1 VTVRHTGDRVTGR
14 RPLGRAP
21 ETHAARRDDGV
32 PTLTD
37 ATDTADRA
45 RAGAAPIRVAV
56 LDDHA
61 AVRAGLEAILDSAPD
76 MVSVGSAHGE
86 AELDWLLRRTDPSVL
101 ILDVHHPGLHG
112 LALSLRLKRRS
123 AGPRIV
129 LHSGRGGQLLTVA
142 AAIAGVDAV
151 VAKSDTERALL
162 EAIRAAARG
171 AQALPA
177 VSLRAQARAA
187 ARLEPL
193 DRAILAM
200 RLAGTS
206 WAEIAATLRLPA
218 ASVAERAAAIVIQ
231 LTAAGTPAVS
241 TTAA

>member
-1 VTVRHTGDRVTGR
+1 VT
-14 RPLGRAP
+14 
-21 ETHAARRDDGV
+21 
-32 PTLTD
+32 
-37 ATDTADRA
+37 
-45 RAGAAPIRVAV
+45 RVAV

-61 AVRAGLEAILDSAPD
+61 AVRAGLEAIVGSAPG

-101 ILDVHHPGLHG
+101 VLDVHHPGLHG

-123 AGPRIV
+123 ARPRIV
-129 LHSGRGGQLLTVA
+129 LYSGRGGQLLTVA
-142 AAIAGVDAV
+142 AAVAGVDAV

-162 EAIRAAARG
+162 DAIRAESHPP
-171 AQALPA
+171 PA

-187 ARLEPL
+187 ARLEPA

-206 WAEIAATLRLPA
+206 WAEIAATLQLPVA
-218 ASVAERAAAIVIQ
+218 AVAERATAIVVD
-231 LTAAGTPAVS
+231 LTAAGTPAES
-241 TTAA
+241 DDGRAMHRDR

>member
-1 VTVRHTGDRVTGR
+1 M
-14 RPLGRAP
+14 
-21 ETHAARRDDGV
+21 
-32 PTLTD
+32 
-37 ATDTADRA
+37 
-45 RAGAAPIRVAV
+45 

-61 AVRAGLEAILDSAPD
+61 AVRAGLEAILGSAPD
-76 MVSVGSAHGE
+76 MVPVGSASSE
-86 AELDWLLRRTDPSVL
+86 EELYRLLQHTDPAVL

-123 AGPRIV
+123 ARPRIV

-142 AAIAGVDAV
+142 AAVAGVDAV

-162 EAIRAAARG
+162 DAIRAAARG
-171 AQALPA
+171 AQSPPA

-187 ARLEPL
+187 ARLEPA

-200 RLAGTS
+200 RLAGNS
-206 WAEIAATLRLPA
+206 WTEIGATLRLPTA
-218 ASVAERAAAIVIQ
+218 AVVERAAGIVME
-231 LTAAGTPAVS
+231 LTSASTPAES